1 MPIRLRP
8 IEASDEGFLF
18 DVYASTRA
26 DEMAQVDW
34 NTAQKETFLRMQFE
48 SQHNYYTENYPGAK
62 FQVILY
68 EGQPAGRLYLH
79 HRIGEI
85 RIMEI
90 ALLPEFRSRG
100 IGTTLIRKILTDARS
115 LSLPVTI
122 HVERFNPALALYQRL
137 GFHLKEDKGVY
148 LLLECIPNSAE

>member
-1 MPIRLRP
+1 MPIRLRT

-26 DEMAQVDW
+26 DEMALVDW
-34 NTAQKETFLRMQFE
+34 SAAQAGTFLRMQFE
-48 SQHNYYTENYPGAK
+48 AQHTYYTENYRGAQ

-68 EGQPAGRLYLH
+68 EGQPAGRFYV
-79 HRIGEI
+79 HRRAGEI

-90 ALLPEFRSRG
+90 ALLPEFRNRG
-100 IGTTLIRKILTDARS
+100 IGTALVNEVLAEARS
-115 LSLPVTI
+115 LKLPVSI

-137 GFHLKEDKGVY
+137 GFRLKEDKGVY
-148 LLLECIPNSAE
+148 LLLECSPTPEE